1 MRKGYSCGQFL
12 RPPSRQTANALIL
25 WCGLT
30 AGASTL
36 AQTTCVPYSRLEFGP
51 YDYRVA
57 PADKLRQV
65 ELFHFTSN
73 VEALT
78 KGQSTV
84 NIGRD
89 LEFTLRYFPNH
100 VRALNAMIRLGKRD
114 KTDRP
119 SGSTDTIDCWLQR
132 ARTFRP
138 DDGTVRLLYAIW
150 LVHRGQKSAAEAELA
165 VARQSTAKG
174 TANFEYNMGLA
185 YLELGDFA
193 HALQAAHTA
202 YAMGY
207 SLPGLRD
214 RLKRSGKWR
223 EPSPPIPASEPAI
236 PPPKTDPHPVNQ
248 GLGAGPD
255 RP

>member
-1 MRKGYSCGQFL
+1 MGKRYSCGVLLHF
-12 RPPSRQTANALIL
+12 PSQATTNALIL
-25 WCGLT
+25 WCGL
-30 AGASTL
+30 AASASAV
-36 AQTTCVPYSRLEFGP
+36 AQITCVPYSRLEFGP

-84 NIGRD
+84 DIGGD

-100 VRALNAMIRLGKRD
+100 VRALSAMVRLGKRE

-119 SGSTDTIDCWLQR
+119 RGNTDTIDCWLQR

-138 DDGTVRLLYAIW
+138 DDGTVRLLYALW
-150 LVHRGQKSAAEAELA
+150 LVHRGQKSAAAAELSA
-165 VARQSTAKG
+165 ARQNTPEG

-214 RLKRSGKWR
+214 SLKRAGKWR
-223 EPSPPIPASEPAI
+223 EPSPPATTGEPTTL
-236 PPPKTDPHPVNQ
+236 PLKTDPQPMSEGVA
-248 GLGAGPD
+248 AGPD